1 MSFLAVPFLS
11 SAIIW
16 WAPIFSILGVCHA
29 SFFKVLYF
37 QIALWGAFY
46 VGCYLY
52 WVPLLQLLR
61 QRFRQM
67 CETNFSSIV
76 AGE

>member
-11 SAIIW
+11 GAIIW
-16 WAPIFSILGVCHA
+16 WAPIFSILGVMRHFLRCN
-29 SFFKVLYF
+29 YF

-46 VGCYLY
+46 VGCYLC

-61 QRFRQM
+61 QRFRQI